1 MKSLYTNFPQK
12 EAIEI
17 ALQKLYSQESRPEFQ
32 RATMK
37 RLLNTAVRNVY
48 FKCIDSWY
56 GQIDDLA
63 MCASLAAILANIW
76 LKEYEFALR
85 QEIPMGT

>member
-1 MKSLYTNFPQK
+1 MKSLYTSFSQK
-12 EAIEI
+12 EAIKI

-37 RLLNTAVRNVY
+37 RLLNTAVIKVY

-56 GQIDDLA
+56 VQIDGLA
-63 MCASLAAILANIW
+63 MCASLAAILANIR
-76 LKEYEFALR
+76 LKKYEFALR